1 MTYVGA
7 NCGDNETTVA
17 NLVAPP
23 MDASRGDVTDDF
35 PVANLVAPPV
45 DASSADGSD
54 AIEDFPIANLVPP
67 PDSGM
72 R

>member
-7 NCGDNETTVA
+7 NCGSETSG
-17 NLVAPP
+17 NLLPP
-23 MDASRGDVTDDF
+23 PDDASSDMRQPDVREEF

-45 DASSADGSD
+45 DAASD
-54 AIEDFPIANLVPP
+54 AVEDFPIANLVPP